1 MNFEFWSFLVLL
13 SICKLIN
20 CEINVFVG
28 KTESYVTKLGT
39 PDGPTF
45 GGTTS
50 GSINWYATVES
61 RKSEKHKERFEDL
74 ELHDLFKGGFAFAFK
89 YPIEYFSYT
98 LGTVY
103 FYLVTEG
110 NGGIRKFG

>member
-1 MNFEFWSFLVLL
+1 MF
-13 SICKLIN
+13 I
-20 CEINVFVG
+20 G

-45 GGTTS
+45 GGTTT

-61 RKSEKHKERFEDL
+61 RRSEKHKERFEDFDI
-74 ELHDLFKGGFAFAFK
+74 EDLFKGGFAFAFK
-89 YPIEYFSYT
+89 YPLAYFSYNIAS
-98 LGTVY
+98 VY

-110 NGGIRKFG
+110 TGGTRKFFHN